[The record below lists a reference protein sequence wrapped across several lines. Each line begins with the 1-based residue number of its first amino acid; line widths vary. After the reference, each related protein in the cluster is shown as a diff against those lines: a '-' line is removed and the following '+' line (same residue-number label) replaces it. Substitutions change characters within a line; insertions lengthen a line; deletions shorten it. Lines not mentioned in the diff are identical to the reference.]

1 MASAAPIDLSTVDSI
16 TIRDCWSWNDDWTSI
31 CEHEAQTNIYV
42 GAARNIVNYLRDPRK
57 PDGSENTAG
66 IHFAVDPAECWQ
78 GCSIAHRTPHN
89 YRPHYWSLGIE
100 HAGFTVPGGYDG
112 PDGDAMLD
120 VSARLHAALILN
132 WEERHPGRKFTLQ
145 VLTPE
150 QVIAKEVG
158 LFTHDTATIACKLA
172 GWPENGHYDG
182 RYFPFDRLI
191 PKVAAILG
199 GGATPAPGP
208 EEDDMARILT
218 FFPPGS
224 TPRADGL
231 QPFVEVEWATGQ
243 AHGWHGV
250 TFDGA
255 TADEALDGDLRTVDF
270 VKLNGGRPIRDFRVD
285 EETGAIVGFGQGGGI
300 FRVAAAAG

>member
-1 MASAAPIDLSTVDSI
+1 
-16 TIRDCWSWNDDWTSI
+16 
-31 CEHEAQTNIYV
+31 
-42 GAARNIVNYLRDPRK
+42 
-57 PDGSENTAG
+57 
-66 IHFAVDPAECWQ
+66 
-78 GCSIAHRTPHN
+78 
-89 YRPHYWSLGIE
+89 
-100 HAGFTVPGGYDG
+100 
-112 PDGDAMLD
+112 
-120 VSARLHAALILN
+120 
-132 WEERHPGRKFTLQ
+132 
-145 VLTPE
+145 
-150 QVIAKEVG
+150 
-158 LFTHDTATIACKLA
+158 
-172 GWPENGHYDG
+172 
-182 RYFPFDRLI
+182 
-191 PKVAAILG
+191 
-199 GGATPAPGP
+199 
-208 EEDDMARILT
+208 MARILT